1 MPALAL
7 SRLGARVVES
17 GPDGDDLAAGAWQR
31 LEALPD
37 PRSPRGRVYPLAC
50 LVAIAVCAFT
60 AAGNDRLTA
69 AGQWIRRAGQADL
82 ARLRAPW
89 DPMAGR
95 YRAPDEKTIRVVLD
109 RLDPRALA
117 RALLG
122 TRPDGRRRS
131 GGPPSASVRR
141 YRARRTA
148 QEAKALARGRLRAI
162 AVDGKTSRGARRADG
177 TRVHLLGAA
186 EHGGHL
192 LDHLEVDAK
201 HNETSH
207 FTQLLEPLDLAGA
220 VVTFDALHTVRANLD
235 WLVTDKNAHYI
246 AVVKRNQPLLHARVR
261 ALPWRQVPAGAATR
275 EQGHGRAETRTVKAA
290 HVSYLDFPHARQAI
304 KITRRRHDTAA
315 GRTARQTVYAVTTLT
330 STDATVPDLARL
342 VREHWSVEAHHHVR
356 DVTFGEDASTSR
368 TGSGPANL
376 ATIRAAITAAIKD
389 AGYLHI
395 PEGRRDHTTPAE
407 TLRLHGLDQ
416 DK

>member
-1 MPALAL
+1 VPAVAL
-7 SRLGARVVES
+7 SRAGARVVES
-17 GPDGDDLAAGAWQR
+17 GPDGKGLAAGTWQR

-37 PRSPRGRVYPLAC
+37 PRSRRGRVYPLAC

-60 AAGNDRLTA
+60 AAGNDRFTA
-69 AGQWIRRAGQADL
+69 VGQWIRRAGQEDL
-82 ARLRAPW
+82 ARMRAPW
-89 DPMAGR
+89 DPLAGR

-122 TRPDGRRRS
+122 PRRRRRP
-131 GGPPSASVRR
+131 GRLPSASVRG
-141 YRARRTA
+141 YRARRAARQRET
-148 QEAKALARGRLRAI
+148 LARARLRAV

-192 LDHLEVDAK
+192 LDHLEVGAK

-207 FTQLLEPLDLAGA
+207 FTELLEPLDLAGA
-220 VVTFDALHTVRANLD
+220 VLTADALHTVRASLD
-235 WLVTDKNAHYI
+235 WLVTDKKADYI
-246 AVVKRNQPLLHARVR
+246 AIVKQNQPLLHARVR
-261 ALPWRQVPAGAATR
+261 ALPWRQVPAGSITR
-275 EQGHGRAETRTVKAA
+275 ETGHGRAETRTLKAA
-290 HVSYLDFPHARQAI
+290 HVSGLDFPHARQAI
-304 KITRRRHDTAA
+304 KITRWRKDTTA
-315 GRTARQTVYAVTTLT
+315 GKASRQTVYAVTSLT
-330 STDATVPDLARL
+330 SAGATARDLARL
-342 VREHWSVEAHHHVR
+342 VREHWSIEAHHHIR
-356 DVTFGEDASTSR
+356 DLTFGEDTAASR
-368 TGSGPANL
+368 TGSGPVNL

-407 TLRLHGLDQ
+407 TLRLHGLD
-416 DK
+416 